1 MHTIIDDLRNG
12 EDKVEYMKAKD
23 KGEKEW
29 RKKASLWIKF
39 ARVGMP
45 VMYLVIALAILVPG
59 ILNLMIEA

>member
-12 EDKVEYMKAKD
+12 EDKVEFMTAKD
-23 KGEKEW
+23 KEDQKW
-29 RKKASLWIKF
+29 WKKMSLWIKF

-45 VMYLVIALAILVPG
+45 VTYLVIALAILVPG